1 MQVSCYNAMTLAATT
16 SGVVALAAHQAT
28 ISVFFLG
35 CKFGD
40 AVSQTSQAYL
50 PACYDAASLSQPS
63 DGDAARLRRI
73 ASSRDGLDAVS
84 VSSLEG

>member
-1 MQVSCYNAMTLAATT
+1 MRH
-16 SGVVALAAHQAT
+16 AHQAT

-50 PACYDAASLSQPS
+50 PACFDLGDDGELDRAAPPPRARALSRRLLKLSTLSGAVVSL
-63 DGDAARLRRI
+63 AAYFFITRCGFSI
-73 ASSRDGLDAVS
+73 
-84 VSSLEG
+84 EIC